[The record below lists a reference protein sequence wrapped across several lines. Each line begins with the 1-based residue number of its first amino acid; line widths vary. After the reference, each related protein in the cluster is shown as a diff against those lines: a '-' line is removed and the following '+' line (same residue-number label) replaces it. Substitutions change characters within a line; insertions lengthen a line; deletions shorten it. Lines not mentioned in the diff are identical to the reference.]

1 MKLRIEAN
9 GQEYLL
15 DLRRNGTLTEYKISG
30 ALSTTGRV
38 SIENIAPGIVS
49 VLEDTRSFLVRLVQS
64 ADFLE
69 AWVENRCFRLSI
81 SDPRDSSGSS
91 RSATRVGPQ
100 EVRALMP
107 GKVVKLLISCG
118 DEVQE
123 GSGLVV
129 VEAMKMQNELR
140 SPKSGRIGRIHVAEG
155 ATVAA
160 GEALIVVE

>member
-1 MKLRIEAN
+1 MKLRVEAE
-9 GQEYLL
+9 GREYLL
-15 DLRRNGTLTEYKISG
+15 ELRRNGTLAEYEISG
-30 ALSTTGRV
+30 ALSTAGQA
-38 SIENIAPGIVS
+38 SIEDIAPGVIS
-49 VLEDTRSFLVRLVQS
+49 VLEGTRSFVVRLVQS
-64 ADFLE
+64 PDSLE
-69 AWVENRCFRLSI
+69 AWVENRCFRLLI
-81 SDPRDSSGSS
+81 SDPRDSSGNM
-91 RSATRVGPQ
+91 RSATRAGPQ

-140 SPKSGRIGRIHVAEG
+140 SPKDGRIVRIHVVEG
-155 ATVAA
+155 AAVAA